1 MHRLAINNKDFKA
14 LATDILSSGGSFR
27 FIATGNSMWP
37 CIRSGAYLGIVKAEP
52 QDLAIGDV
60 VLYNSAEIVAAHRI
74 IRIRRNKSN
83 YSFLIRGDGCYDKG
97 ENVEENCLIGRVVQ
111 VDQNGFLFSKR
122 IIRSIMFVETVR
134 KIRQVFWYIKLK
146 LPFIHNK

>member
-1 MHRLAINNKDFKA
+1 
-14 LATDILSSGGSFR
+14 
-27 FIATGNSMWP
+27 MWP